1 MGIRSL
7 LRKVFGR
14 TEQDEPTTATVPPQ
28 AERTQPTEPEPET
41 TTSASEPAKASVP
54 APASP
59 SSARSA
65 TATTDGE
72 DGPASDLVAA
82 AFDKAAATSA
92 SASASPVTPTVPAQ
106 GSDPDAKRVQEA
118 TDAAVEPE
126 PAAAV
131 EPEPAAASPLTIDID
146 PEPAAAA
153 VPVAAPEVE
162 PVTAAPVVEPAPV
175 AEAEPVAAEPAA
187 ETEPVAEAE
196 PVTAAPVAE
205 PVVAAEP
212 VAEAE
217 PAAEAAPATV
227 EPAVVAAPEPV
238 ATEAEPVA
246 EVAPAAEVA
255 TEAEPVA
262 EVAPVAPAVAEA
274 PADAAP
280 AGEETAPAP
289 DTTPGTEA
297 PEAAETAPES
307 APEPEVVPV
316 AEATPVNPAPEAVQ
330 AAFVAEAAPVTPEP
344 ETAPLAVTPV
354 TPRPEAGPAVPEP
367 VAAESDAPQ
376 ITVAPVTLEPVA
388 PAVPAGRPATSLARV
403 KATAPGLVAP
413 YKAAQAGLKAH
424 GLTGLRAT
432 VYLVLD
438 RSGSMRPFYKDGS
451 AQHLGDR
458 TLALAAHLD
467 ANATVPVVFFSTDID
482 GTGAIDLTA
491 HEGRIDELH
500 AGLGRL
506 GRTNYHR
513 AVEEIVAHYEK
524 SEAAGPALV
533 IFQTDGAPDAKQA
546 AKQALTDAARLPLF
560 FQFVAFGEEDA
571 KGFDFLRRLDVRN
584 AGFFHAGP
592 APREVP
598 DAAFYREVLAGLPAW
613 AAARGVVA
621 ED

>member
-1 MGIRSL
+1 M
-7 LRKVFGR
+7 
-14 TEQDEPTTATVPPQ
+14 
-28 AERTQPTEPEPET
+28 
-41 TTSASEPAKASVP
+41 
-54 APASP
+54 
-59 SSARSA
+59 
-65 TATTDGE
+65 
-72 DGPASDLVAA
+72 
-82 AFDKAAATSA
+82 
-92 SASASPVTPTVPAQ
+92 
-106 GSDPDAKRVQEA
+106 
-118 TDAAVEPE
+118 
-126 PAAAV
+126 
-131 EPEPAAASPLTIDID
+131 
-146 PEPAAAA
+146 
-153 VPVAAPEVE
+153 
-162 PVTAAPVVEPAPV
+162 
-175 AEAEPVAAEPAA
+175 
-187 ETEPVAEAE
+187 
-196 PVTAAPVAE
+196 
-205 PVVAAEP
+205 
-212 VAEAE
+212 
-217 PAAEAAPATV
+217 
-227 EPAVVAAPEPV
+227 
-238 ATEAEPVA
+238 
-246 EVAPAAEVA
+246 
-255 TEAEPVA
+255 
-262 EVAPVAPAVAEA
+262 
-274 PADAAP
+274 
-280 AGEETAPAP
+280 
-289 DTTPGTEA
+289 
-297 PEAAETAPES
+297 
-307 APEPEVVPV
+307 
-316 AEATPVNPAPEAVQ
+316 
-330 AAFVAEAAPVTPEP
+330 AEAAPVTSEP
-344 ETAPLAVTPV
+344 ETAPIAVAPV
-354 TPRPEAGPAVPEP
+354 TPRPEAAPAIPAPAVPEPVAAEP

-592 APREVP
+592 APARSRTPRSTGRCSPGCPPGPPPAESSPRTDPPAGVRSRRARPRGRVP
-598 DAAFYREVLAGLPAW
+598 P
-613 AAARGVVA
+613 
-621 ED
+621 